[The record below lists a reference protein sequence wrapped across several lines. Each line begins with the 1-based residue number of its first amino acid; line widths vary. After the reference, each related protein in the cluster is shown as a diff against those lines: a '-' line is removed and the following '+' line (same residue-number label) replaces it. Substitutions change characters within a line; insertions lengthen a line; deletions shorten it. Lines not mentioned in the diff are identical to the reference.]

1 MKAIA
6 KHDCQVTLTTS
17 LDSIS
22 LNRMD
27 VKKGQAIELP
37 AYKDE
42 TFPDGKISEVLGKRS
57 VVFKIASCSS
67 LPTQKTSIT
76 QSKKNKNIN

>member
-6 KHDCQVTLTTS
+6 KRDCQVTLTTS

-27 VKKGQAIELP
+27 VKKGQEINLP
-37 AYKDE
+37 VYKDE
-42 TFPDGKISEVLGKRS
+42 EIKSKRVSEILGNRS
-57 VVFKIASCSS
+57 VVFQDSIV
-67 LPTQKTSIT
+67 LIPTYSNDFDY
-76 QSKKNKNIN
+76 SE

>member
-27 VKKGQAIELP
+27 VKKGQTIELSV
-37 AYKDE
+37 YKDE
-42 TFPDGKISEVLGKRS
+42 EIKSEQVSAILGRRS
-57 VVFKIASCSS
+57 VVFQDSIV
-67 LPTQKTSIT
+67 LIPTY
-76 QSKKNKNIN
+76 SKDFEYVD